1 MSLSTI
7 NSLTY
12 TAQMEDLRN
21 KQQNYVHTE
30 RTVDALNEQVHLV
43 VNEYRSQATVIG
55 WCTLALSV
63 ATLFTNFLDHNPTN
77 AEISTSLL
85 NLRGAIHTISVIA
98 PGIKEAYGQISQGQ
112 IAQINYKIERMK
124 TRLSQLQNEANRS
137 HIQEYIDVLTES
149 QRRLR
154 QQYN

>member
-21 KQQNYVHTE
+21 KQQNYAHSE
-30 RTVDALNEQVHLV
+30 RTVDALNEQVNLV
-43 VNEYRSQATVIG
+43 VNEYRSQATLMKY
-55 WCTLALSV
+55 CTLALAV
-63 ATLFTNFLDHNPTN
+63 ATLFMNFLDHNPTN
-77 AEISTSLL
+77 AEIPTSLL
-85 NLRGAIHTISVIA
+85 NLRGAMRTISVVA
-98 PGIKEAYGQISQGQ
+98 PGVKEFYGKVSEGKVF
-112 IAQINYKIERMK
+112 QINYKIERMK
-124 TRLSQLQNEANRS
+124 TRLSQLQTEANRS
-137 HIQEYIDVLTES
+137 HIQEYLDVLTES